1 MDRMSITDLQKRQN
15 ALLGTEFCLLFIG
28 VPTLCCLRAF
38 HAYPMQML
46 WSVSGFC
53 LIVLLGDQDFEFSRF
68 WRVPRWKKHVP
79 WAALRFAALASV
91 LTLCSVVFLR
101 ISITCSH
108 IQGNSP
114 LGFTLFSY
122 PILSVYPQGIVYR
135 GFLFHRYRNLF
146 PDRRLLILASA
157 LVFGYGH
164 VIYAEPA
171 TVGLTMVGGLLFAW
185 TYSATGSLIVSWVEH
200 TLYGDFL
207 FVIGLWKYFF
217 HLAG

>member
-1 MDRMSITDLQKRQN
+1 MDRIRTTNLQKRQI
-15 ALLGTEFCLLFIG
+15 ALLWIEFCLLFIG
-28 VPTLCCLRAF
+28 VPTFCCLRAIRPS
-38 HAYPMQML
+38 PMQML
-46 WSVSGFC
+46 WAATGFC
-53 LIVLLGDQDFEFSRF
+53 LIVLLGDQDFDFSQF
-68 WRVPRWKKHVP
+68 WRAPRWNKHVP
-79 WAALRFAALASV
+79 KAALRFAALASV
-91 LTLCSVVFLR
+91 LAICSVYFLR
-101 ISITCSH
+101 NSDTYPH

-114 LGFTLFSY
+114 LVFALFSY

-135 GFLFHRYRNLF
+135 GFFFHRYRKLF

-164 VIYAEPA
+164 VIYDEPA

-185 TYSATGSLIVSWVEH
+185 TYSATDSLIVSWAEH

-217 HLAG
+217 HLG